1 MGPGAAR
8 PGILDPEEAPPL
20 MLTHRTRVWIS
31 AAVATLTCAVV
42 VAPPLGAQ
50 TDGGAAGTDVTVASL
65 RQQADAASG
74 SYFAALSRYA
84 TLTNQINGLEAQ
96 LPALRD
102 QEKARLRSATA
113 RAVVAYEGAG
123 AQELGAIINSNSV
136 LTAARQ
142 AQWLKVLNGRDN
154 RALVEL
160 RRLEDK
166 VRADEKTLRAAQ
178 QDAAAALAAVR
189 AQGQT
194 IEGKLTAAETR
205 QRQLAAAAAS
215 AGAPPAAPAA
225 PATPAAGGGGGGG
238 APASGPP
245 PSYTPSP
252 GQNPHHDDPFLTCV
266 RLRESGGNYQAY
278 NPAGP
283 YMGAYQFLQST
294 WDGAA
299 NHIGRSS
306 LIGVRPDQASPYDQ
320 DDVAWGLYQWQ
331 GTGPWGGSCP

>member
-1 MGPGAAR
+1 
-8 PGILDPEEAPPL
+8 
-20 MLTHRTRVWIS
+20 MLTHRTRVWII
-31 AAVATLTCAVV
+31 AAAATLACAVV
-42 VAPPLGAQ
+42 VATPLGAQ
-50 TDGGAAGTDVTVASL
+50 TDGGGAAGTDATVASL

-74 SYFAALSRYA
+74 SYFAALSRFA

-102 QEKARLRSATA
+102 QEKTRLRAATA
-113 RAVVAYEGAG
+113 RAVVAYEGEG
-123 AQELGAIINSNSV
+123 APELGAIINSDSV

-142 AQWLKVLNGRDN
+142 TQWLKVLNGRDN

-166 VRADEKTLRAAQ
+166 LRADEKTLRAAQ
-178 QDAAAALAAVR
+178 QDAATALAAVQ
-189 AQGQT
+189 AQGQS
-194 IEGKLTAAETR
+194 IEAKLTAAETR
-205 QRQLAAAAAS
+205 QRQLAAAAA
-215 AGAPPAAPAA
+215 AAPA
-225 PATPAAGGGGGGG
+225 PAASSTPAAGGAGGG

-331 GTGPWGGSCP
+331 GAGPWGGHCP